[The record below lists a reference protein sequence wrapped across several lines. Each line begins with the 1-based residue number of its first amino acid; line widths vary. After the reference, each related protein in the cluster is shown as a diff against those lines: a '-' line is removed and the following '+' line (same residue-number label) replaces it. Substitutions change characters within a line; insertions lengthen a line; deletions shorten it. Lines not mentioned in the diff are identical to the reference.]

1 MRTDVK
7 YLFHAIGHMPASETA
22 NPIDITVS
30 HTSYSNLRAQLRRDG
45 RALLYICQRGFY
57 VTDNET
63 YSRIDERL
71 TIIALYR
78 DCRISPLLYNGFQG

>member
-7 YLFHAIGHMPASETA
+7 YLFRAIGHVPAYETA

-30 HTSYSNLRAQLRRDG
+30 HTSYSDLRAQLRRDG
-45 RALLYICQRGFY
+45 RALLCLCQRGFY
-57 VTDNET
+57 VTDDET
-63 YSRIDERL
+63 YSQIDESR

-78 DCRISPLLYNGFQG
+78 DSRISPLLYNGFQG